1 MWRRRWR
8 RRKKSRVVIVIKTKS
23 PKLMFKLFY
32 YQKEW
37 KKFPTSVRLRDNF
50 VKWTIRNLPA
60 RGNSSAI
67 FFCIC
72 SRLYSTPLRKWYLYQ
87 ALSKTNVLHTPIR
100 ISKYDLTFL
109 SLRSI
114 PKIAAFFDH
123 FFDLPTPLSD
133 VAVFFM
139 FVTLP
144 CSSSAISFQ
153 NKSTG
158 PSCLKHN
165 YLRLILD

>member
-1 MWRRRWR
+1 MVLFGRSSKSFFWEKRDLISIECSKRTLQNSLECVLTTESKVFPLLKRNNIRNKVHTEIRNKIVSLTWR

-100 ISKYDLTFL
+100 ISKYD
-109 SLRSI
+109 
-114 PKIAAFFDH
+114 
-123 FFDLPTPLSD
+123 
-133 VAVFFM
+133 
-139 FVTLP
+139 
-144 CSSSAISFQ
+144 
-153 NKSTG
+153 
-158 PSCLKHN
+158 
-165 YLRLILD
+165 